1 MIYPTEN
8 AHAPIRHFLCTD
20 LRGSHLR
27 GEKRELKSFSPF
39 FGSNEWNPKT
49 FYTSECYNV
58 VQSRGMDIDFVN
70 SLCAWFGVSPV
81 DARGGEDF
89 ITDAWMRVCAECPLM
104 SHLVPQSIAG
114 RDDAGGMI
122 RFLWMSGILWGQHDL
137 LLCVRA
143 LAASFGYTSVES
155 RIVVRNEYDDQ
166 SYSERDVEV
175 CFLMTESD
183 RRGFG
188 GKEIYTDHDGDPFF
202 ALVERAYALRDANSM
217 PSYGSWR
224 YDIGS
229 DTLMGDNLAVGM
241 DVGREIEP

>member
-1 MIYPTEN
+1 MICRIED
-8 AHAPIRHFLCTD
+8 APPCLRHFICSD
-20 LRGSHLR
+20 LQDWYLR
-27 GEKRELKSFSPF
+27 SDKRELKSFSPF
-39 FGSNEWNPKT
+39 FGSSKWNTKT
-49 FYTSECYNV
+49 FYASDCYDV

-104 SHLVPQSIAG
+104 SHLVPQSIKD

-122 RFLWMSGILWGQHDL
+122 RFLWMSDILWGQHEL

-155 RIVVRNEYDDQ
+155 RVVVRNEYDDQ

-175 CFLMTESD
+175 CFLMKESD
-183 RRGFG
+183 KRGFG
-188 GKEIYTDHDGDPFF
+188 GKEIFEDGECDPFHVMV
-202 ALVERAYALRDANSM
+202 ARACTLRDANSM
-217 PSYGSWR
+217 SSYGSWR

-229 DTLMGDNLAVGM
+229 DTIMGDNLAVGM